1 MSRPVVVSMPPFLK
15 THQVKAWLEHKADE
29 ILVKIDKVKFSELD
43 QWLVEPETG
52 NLVHET
58 GKFFSII
65 GIDVQTNYG
74 SLSQWT
80 QPIIKQPE
88 VGILGIIT
96 KKFDGKVYFL
106 MQAKIEPG
114 NLNHIQLSPTIQAT
128 KSNYTQVH
136 HGKKPIYLEHF
147 RDRENKVLVDQLQ
160 SEQGARFVKKRNRN
174 IIIDV
179 QNDVPYDD
187 NFMWMTLDQIVRLLW
202 TDNTVNMDTRS
213 VVSGLLFFGQKNER
227 HDAQPLYSF
236 GEVNRWLTH
245 MKTTFELDMT
255 EIPLNKV
262 EKWKKTD
269 TSIFHE
275 ENKYFEVLPMK
286 VLIEGREVN
295 SWTQPMVSAKQEGI
309 CAFIIKRINGIFH
322 FLVQGKVECGNFD
335 IVEMAPTV
343 QCLTGNYKDAE
354 PSKLPYLD
362 YILNVSQDQIV
373 YDVMQ
378 SEEGG
383 RFYQE
388 QNRNMIVEADES
400 LAATTPENYI
410 WMTLRQIQNFM
421 LFNNFLNVQA
431 RSLIAALVTR
441 ENEFS

>member
-1 MSRPVVVSMPPFLK
+1 MSNPVDLHVPPLFK
-15 THQVKAWLEHKADE
+15 THQVKDWLRNRADE
-29 ILVKIDKVKFSELD
+29 IPVRIEKVRFSELEK
-43 QWLVEPETG
+43 WLIEPGTG
-52 NLVHET
+52 NLIHET
-58 GKFFSII
+58 GKFFSIV
-65 GIDVQTNYG
+65 GIDVRTNYG
-74 SLSQWT
+74 TVSHWT

-88 VGILGIIT
+88 VGILGVIT
-96 KKFDGKVYFL
+96 KRFEGKVYFL

-114 NLNHIQLSPTIQAT
+114 NLNHIQLSPTVQAT

-136 HGKKPIYLEHF
+136 HGKIPPYLEYF
-147 RDRENKVLVDQLQ
+147 RDRGNRVMVDQLQ

-179 QNDVPYDD
+179 KGDVPRND
-187 NFMWMTLDQIVRLLW
+187 NFMWMTLEQIVRMLW

-213 VVSGLLFFGQKNER
+213 VISGLLFFGQEDEKEETR
-227 HDAQPLYSF
+227 PLNTF
-236 GEVNRWLTH
+236 GEINRWLTH
-245 MKTTFELDMT
+245 MKTTFELDMI
-255 EIPLNKV
+255 EIPLEKV
-262 EKWKKTD
+262 EKWITTD
-269 TSIFHE
+269 SKIYHE
-275 ENKYFEVLPMK
+275 EQKYFEVLPMS
-286 VLIEGREVN
+286 VSIEGREVN
-295 SWTQPMVSAKQEGI
+295 RWTQPMIRAKQEGI
-309 CAFIIKRINGIFH
+309 CAFIIKRINGVYH

-362 YILNVSQDQIV
+362 YILNVSDDQIV

-388 QNRNMIVEADES
+388 QNRNMIVEAGDS
-400 LAATTPENYI
+400 FATETPDNYI
-410 WMTLRQIQNFM
+410 WMSLRQIQRFM

-431 RSLIAALVTR
+431 RSLISALVTR

>member
-1 MSRPVVVSMPPFLK
+1 
-15 THQVKAWLEHKADE
+15 
-29 ILVKIDKVKFSELD
+29 
-43 QWLVEPETG
+43 
-52 NLVHET
+52 
-58 GKFFSII
+58 
-65 GIDVQTNYG
+65 
-74 SLSQWT
+74 
-80 QPIIKQPE
+80 
-88 VGILGIIT
+88 
-96 KKFDGKVYFL
+96 
-106 MQAKIEPG
+106 
-114 NLNHIQLSPTIQAT
+114 
-128 KSNYTQVH
+128 
-136 HGKKPIYLEHF
+136 
-147 RDRENKVLVDQLQ
+147 
-160 SEQGARFVKKRNRN
+160 
-174 IIIDV
+174 
-179 QNDVPYDD
+179 
-187 NFMWMTLDQIVRLLW
+187 MWMTLDQIVRLLW

-213 VVSGLLFFGQKNER
+213 VVSGLLFFGQESER
-227 HDAQPLYSF
+227 HDAQPLHSF
-236 GEVNRWLTH
+236 GEINRWLTH

-269 TSIFHE
+269 TSIYHE
-275 ENKYFEVLPMK
+275 DNKYFEVLPMK

-295 SWTQPMVSAKQEGI
+295 SWTQPMISAKQEGI
-309 CAFIIKRINGIFH
+309 CAFIIKRINGIYH

-343 QCLTGNYKDAE
+343 QCLTGNYKDSE
-354 PSKLPYLD
+354 PNNLPYLD

-383 RFYQE
+383 RFYKE
-388 QNRNMIVEADES
+388 QNRNIIVEADES
-400 LAATTPENYI
+400 LATKTPDNYI